1 MLRRILMLVTVA
13 AVMLTMSV
21 APAFA
26 GILEPCKNNNG
37 IAKSGGKAQCEKG
50 KHKGPTMASASV
62 VNLTSVTSS
71 ANAASVGVGA
81 PLLVIGGLLAYRMVN
96 SKR

>member
-1 MLRRILMLVTVA
+1 MLRRILLLVTVA
-13 AVMLTMSV
+13 AVMLTISV

-26 GILEPCKNNNG
+26 GISQCKNQKG
-37 IAKSGGKAQCEKG
+37 YVASEYKAKCNRNIPQ
-50 KHKGPTMASASV
+50 GPPITFASV